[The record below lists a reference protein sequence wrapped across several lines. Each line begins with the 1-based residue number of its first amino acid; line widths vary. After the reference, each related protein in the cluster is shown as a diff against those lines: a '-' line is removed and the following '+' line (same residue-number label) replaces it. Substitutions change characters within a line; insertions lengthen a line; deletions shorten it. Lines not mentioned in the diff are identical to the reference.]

1 MTAMNELQE
10 AVDTGAALRAMEAVV
25 GTAHLLADDAT
36 MERYARS
43 TAARPV
49 RPLAV
54 VRPAGAGEVAQLVR
68 IAAAHRLAVYPLS
81 TGKNW
86 GYGDACAVG
95 AGQVILDLSR
105 MNRIV
110 QVDAELAYAVIE
122 PGVTQRQLSD
132 FLRDNRYPLWA
143 DCTGAGPD
151 TSYVGNIMERGFGH
165 SPYGN
170 RLQHVAGMQVV
181 LASGE
186 VLDTGFGHYRQAR
199 ATHLFPYGVGPFLDG
214 LFTQS
219 NMGIVTRL
227 GIWLM
232 PQAACVNHFLC
243 SVPAHGDIAA
253 VVDALRPLRLD
264 GTLRSILHIGNDLR
278 VLSGGRVFPRD
289 AAGRAAHVAS
299 GAAAKRVAKPD
310 LGSGSGP
317 GSGPRSGAES
327 GPQSGAESGT
337 ESEAEPG
344 AGCGADAGQGCTPA
358 PSSRLAPEVRA
369 QLCAGLGAWTV
380 SGALYGSKA
389 QVALARA
396 AVKRA
401 LRGTRGRA
409 RFVSERGLKWGALA
423 GRLLGNTGVGQ
434 RLRTRV
440 ALGESLFEM
449 NRGVPNGR
457 FLAGAYWRRRGGL
470 PSGFPEGA
478 DPARDGCGLLWVS
491 PVLPLRGEDMLAVY
505 ALAEAQFD
513 RHGLDLFATF
523 SMINERTLGGVL
535 TVAYDRDDP
544 EETARARA
552 CHDAVFAQMLEA
564 GYIPYR
570 AGNHSMAALDPDGD
584 SYWRTVAA
592 LKAALDP
599 QGILAPG
606 RYEPGVAA
614 RQDAC

>member
-1 MTAMNELQE
+1 MSALNEPQGD
-10 AVDTGAALRAMEAVV
+10 ADTGAALRAMEAVV
-25 GTAHLLADDAT
+25 GAPHLLADDAT
-36 MERYARS
+36 LERYARS

-110 QVDAELAYAVIE
+110 HVDAELAYAVIE

-132 FLRDNRYPLWA
+132 FLRDNGYPLWA

-186 VLDTGFGHYRQAR
+186 LLDTGFGHYRQAR

-232 PQAACVNHFLC
+232 PQAACVNHFLY

-289 AAGRAAHVAS
+289 ET
-299 GAAAKRVAKPD
+299 AAA
-310 LGSGSGP
+310 
-317 GSGPRSGAES
+317 
-327 GPQSGAESGT
+327 
-337 ESEAEPG
+337 
-344 AGCGADAGQGCTPA
+344 PA
-358 PSSRLAPEVRA
+358 SRLAPEMRTR
-369 QLCAGLGAWTV
+369 LCAGLGAWTV

-401 LRGTRGRA
+401 LRGTRGKA
-409 RFVSERGLKWGALA
+409 RFVSERSLKWGALA
-423 GRLLGNTGVGQ
+423 GRLLGNTGAGR
-434 RLRTRV
+434 RLRTNV

-470 PSGFPEGA
+470 PEGFPAGA

-505 ALAEAQFD
+505 ALAEAQFE
-513 RHGLDLFATF
+513 RHGFDLFATF
-523 SMINERTLGGVL
+523 SMINERSLGGVL

-570 AGNHSMAALDPDGD
+570 AGNHSMTALDPDGD

-592 LKAALDP
+592 LKTALDP

-606 RYEPGVAA
+606 RYEPGAAA
-614 RQDAC
+614 RQQTP

>member
-1 MTAMNELQE
+1 MTNLSDLHGAEHAE
-10 AVDTGAALRAMEAVV
+10 HAAALGAMAAVV
-25 GTAHLLADDAT
+25 GTPHLLADEAT
-36 MERYARS
+36 LARYERS

-54 VRPAGAGEVAQLVR
+54 ARPAHATEVAQLVR
-68 IAAAHRLAVYPLS
+68 IAGAHRLAVYPVS
-81 TGKNW
+81 TGRNW

-95 AGQVILDLSR
+95 AGQLILDLSR
-105 MNRIV
+105 MNSIV
-110 QVDAELAYAVIE
+110 KVDPELAYAVIE

-132 FLRDNRYPLWA
+132 FLRAQGYPLWA

-181 LASGE
+181 LADGE
-186 VLDTGFGHYRQAR
+186 LLETGFGHYRHAR
-199 ATHLFPYGVGPFLDG
+199 AAHLFPYGVGPFLDG

-243 SVPAHGDIAA
+243 SVPAHADIAQ

-264 GTLRSILHIGNDLR
+264 GTLRSILHIGNDMR
-278 VLSGGRVFPRD
+278 VFSGGRVFPREAVPAGARLPAALRAQMRA
-289 AAGRAAHVAS
+289 AAGV
-299 GAAAKRVAKPD
+299 
-310 LGSGSGP
+310 
-317 GSGPRSGAES
+317 
-327 GPQSGAESGT
+327 
-337 ESEAEPG
+337 
-344 AGCGADAGQGCTPA
+344 
-358 PSSRLAPEVRA
+358 
-369 QLCAGLGAWTV
+369 GAWTV
-380 SGALYGSKA
+380 SGALYGSA
-389 QVALARA
+389 EQVAAARN
-396 AVKRA
+396 AVRRA
-401 LRGTRGRA
+401 LRPTRA
-409 RFVSERGLKWGALA
+409 RAQFITERSLRLGALA
-423 GRLLGNTGVGQ
+423 GRLLGPTPMGR
-434 RLRTRV
+434 RLQARV

-470 PSGFPEGA
+470 PSTFPAAA

-491 PVLPLRGEDMLAVY
+491 PVLPLRGEDMLAVH
-505 ALAEAQFD
+505 ALAESRFE
-513 RHGLDLFATF
+513 RHGFDLFATF
-523 SMINERTLGGVL
+523 SMINERSLGGVL
-535 TVAYDRDDP
+535 TIAYDKDDP
-544 EETARARA
+544 EEAARARA
-552 CHDAVFAQMLEA
+552 CHDAVFHDMLEA

-570 AGNHSMAALDPDGD
+570 VGTHSMAALDPAGD

-614 RQDAC
+614 QIG